1 MKKVTLSLA
10 VMASAAFMVACGGA
24 EQPTAEETQTV
35 EEQAEVEE
43 APAQEMASGA
53 INLEE
58 SKLMWKG
65 EMLGIKDHTGTLAFK
80 SGEIQAEN
88 GQITGGS
95 FVVDM
100 TSMVATDENYQPE
113 EGYTKEKLIGH
124 LSSPDF
130 FNVEE
135 FPETMF
141 EITGSTDGE
150 VTGNLTIRGI
160 TNEVKVSNVAFDAE
174 SGTYKGTLTFNRKN
188 FDVSWDSTMKD
199 AVLSDDIEL
208 TIYLKV

>member
-1 MKKVTLSLA
+1 MSLA
-10 VMASAAFMVACGGA
+10 VLATTAFMVACGGGEKPA
-24 EQPTAEETQTV
+24 TEESQPAQ
-35 EEQAEVEE
+35 EEQAVAEE
-43 APAQEMASGA
+43 AAVSETEMTGGA
-53 INLEE
+53 INVEE

-80 SGEIQAEN
+80 SGEIQTEN

-113 EGYTKEKLIGH
+113 EGHTKEKLIGH

-135 FPETMF
+135 YPEAMF
-141 EITGSTDGE
+141 EITGSSEGAL
-150 VTGNLTIRGI
+150 TGNLTIRGI
-160 TNEVKVSNVAFDAE
+160 SNEVKVGNVAYDAE